1 MGDVNL
7 GTISAELDLD
17 TSKMNQRVDEVLDA
31 WDRMNKGASE
41 ASTGLSGKMITGVN
55 QYQQKLDIIA
65 SKLERQRKLIAQ
77 LEAASNKPI
86 IGSNSAAEVEKAT
99 AQLENEK
106 IKLKEL
112 EAQFDR
118 TYNAQRNFILQQD
131 KTAQKV
137 QETAKNMD
145 LREAGANAQIG
156 ANLAATGLRSID
168 QIAPGVAGNIGNII
182 TQINYARQAM
192 TSASSA
198 PMKWAMGISS
208 AVGIVLTL
216 VVAGIQQ
223 MQEAEEER
231 KRIFDEGVQ
240 KMQEYTD
247 SVRTLAEAINTFNN
261 VSSSTDD
268 LAEANRSLTNTFPDL
283 VIGWDDNGNAILAN
297 KQAMEEYLNVLKE
310 KQESERQNV
319 ILTGTDL
326 PQKYDE
332 AKQSVESLRESL
344 DNFND
349 SRGDFS
355 VEVSNFAKGIIGETP
370 EKVAQDLAEASNNF
384 YETETKL
391 KSYNKGMVLGGIELT
406 DVNGKVIGTYQ
417 DMNNAQIAVAN
428 NIYLSHMQDLINE
441 SITYE
446 AVAKEINSVI
456 NDQKALQEQYGNLL
470 AQNDASAKQAQL
482 EQILTAQYGQQKA
495 TIEDLGSAYTA
506 LLEGRKL
513 EEAQLSKLAQ
523 TYPEIK
529 EYLQETGDLTLKNG
543 QIIAEAMNGIDYS
556 GQISALNDLS
566 GAYQSLSEGQML
578 SVSQLYELGQQY
590 PLINEYINQTG
601 DLTLQNGE
609 ILKQV
614 YEIQRQNTI
623 ETLSANQAQ
632 AEAMAQ
638 KTSANIRN
646 IEAEI
651 QAMQLLLSLYRDQAS
666 IQMTQDNIASKQ
678 KDLENQKAILDEH
691 KAAADKAA
699 AAIKAL
705 SGKSANIGWS
715 SGSSTKKGSSK
726 SSASTKNEAYQAELK
741 QLEHKRKMDQLTSQ
755 QELDWLQRLSK
766 QYKLS
771 ADEKMD
777 LEYRIYS
784 VQKKLQEEAEKA
796 AAERL
801 NAEYKAIEN
810 KKSLGQLSAREELA
824 WLQKIQR
831 TFKMNKEE
839 QMELEIKLYNLK
851 KELHEEE
858 INNLN
863 TIGDAVTE
871 ALRQRYEQQKQD
883 EEKRIDESIENWQT
897 WEDETCEA
905 IQGQIDALDEL
916 EKQQDSEEKRREYE
930 NKRQAAALQLKY
942 EKDDYNRKQIE
953 KQIAQ
958 MDAEEQKRLDEEARD
973 AERKRLEEQM
983 EQIKETSSQ
992 QQQALEKEKEALA
1005 EQYEELLKEFNLRAE
1020 AEKTIMESS
1029 QKEILSLIQSYAPE
1043 YGLAGQTLGEKLVD
1057 GFKAKVGDIEAYL
1070 EKLTSGLAKYQQQ
1083 MAAAANQAADRFW
1096 ASRKEYDEHIS
1107 SLAPSQKP
1115 VSINMEVNF
1124 NQPVQSPIEVR
1135 RELNRVSEE
1144 MARRIGG

>member
-1 MGDVNL
+1 
-7 GTISAELDLD
+7 
-17 TSKMNQRVDEVLDA
+17 
-31 WDRMNKGASE
+31 
-41 ASTGLSGKMITGVN
+41 
-55 QYQQKLDIIA
+55 
-65 SKLERQRKLIAQ
+65 
-77 LEAASNKPI
+77 
-86 IGSNSAAEVEKAT
+86 
-99 AQLENEK
+99 
-106 IKLKEL
+106 
-112 EAQFDR
+112 
-118 TYNAQRNFILQQD
+118 
-131 KTAQKV
+131 
-137 QETAKNMD
+137 
-145 LREAGANAQIG
+145 
-156 ANLAATGLRSID
+156 
-168 QIAPGVAGNIGNII
+168 
-182 TQINYARQAM
+182 
-192 TSASSA
+192 
-198 PMKWAMGISS
+198 
-208 AVGIVLTL
+208 
-216 VVAGIQQ
+216 
-223 MQEAEEER
+223 
-231 KRIFDEGVQ
+231 
-240 KMQEYTD
+240 
-247 SVRTLAEAINTFNN
+247 
-261 VSSSTDD
+261 
-268 LAEANRSLTNTFPDL
+268 
-283 VIGWDDNGNAILAN
+283 
-297 KQAMEEYLNVLKE
+297 
-310 KQESERQNV
+310 
-319 ILTGTDL
+319 
-326 PQKYDE
+326 
-332 AKQSVESLRESL
+332 
-344 DNFND
+344 
-349 SRGDFS
+349 
-355 VEVSNFAKGIIGETP
+355 
-370 EKVAQDLAEASNNF
+370 
-384 YETETKL
+384 
-391 KSYNKGMVLGGIELT
+391 
-406 DVNGKVIGTYQ
+406 
-417 DMNNAQIAVAN
+417 
-428 NIYLSHMQDLINE
+428 
-441 SITYE
+441 
-446 AVAKEINSVI
+446 
-456 NDQKALQEQYGNLL
+456 
-470 AQNDASAKQAQL
+470 
-482 EQILTAQYGQQKA
+482 
-495 TIEDLGSAYTA
+495 
-506 LLEGRKL
+506 
-513 EEAQLSKLAQ
+513 
-523 TYPEIK
+523 
-529 EYLQETGDLTLKNG
+529 
-543 QIIAEAMNGIDYS
+543 
-556 GQISALNDLS
+556 
-566 GAYQSLSEGQML
+566 ML

-958 MDAEEQKRLDEEARD
+958 MDAEEQKRLDEEARE

-1115 VSINMEVNF
+1115 VSINMAVNF

>member
-168 QIAPGVAGNIGNII
+168 QIAPGVAGNIGNIV

-428 NIYLSHMQDLINE
+428 LYLI
-441 SITYE
+441 
-446 AVAKEINSVI
+446 
-456 NDQKALQEQYGNLL
+456 
-470 AQNDASAKQAQL
+470 
-482 EQILTAQYGQQKA
+482 
-495 TIEDLGSAYTA
+495 
-506 LLEGRKL
+506 
-513 EEAQLSKLAQ
+513 
-523 TYPEIK
+523 
-529 EYLQETGDLTLKNG
+529 
-543 QIIAEAMNGIDYS
+543 
-556 GQISALNDLS
+556 
-566 GAYQSLSEGQML
+566 
-578 SVSQLYELGQQY
+578 
-590 PLINEYINQTG
+590 
-601 DLTLQNGE
+601 
-609 ILKQV
+609 
-614 YEIQRQNTI
+614 
-623 ETLSANQAQ
+623 
-632 AEAMAQ
+632 
-638 KTSANIRN
+638 
-646 IEAEI
+646 
-651 QAMQLLLSLYRDQAS
+651 
-666 IQMTQDNIASKQ
+666 
-678 KDLENQKAILDEH
+678 
-691 KAAADKAA
+691 
-699 AAIKAL
+699 
-705 SGKSANIGWS
+705 
-715 SGSSTKKGSSK
+715 
-726 SSASTKNEAYQAELK
+726 
-741 QLEHKRKMDQLTSQ
+741 
-755 QELDWLQRLSK
+755 
-766 QYKLS
+766 
-771 ADEKMD
+771 
-777 LEYRIYS
+777 
-784 VQKKLQEEAEKA
+784 
-796 AAERL
+796 
-801 NAEYKAIEN
+801 
-810 KKSLGQLSAREELA
+810 
-824 WLQKIQR
+824 
-831 TFKMNKEE
+831 
-839 QMELEIKLYNLK
+839 
-851 KELHEEE
+851 
-858 INNLN
+858 
-863 TIGDAVTE
+863 
-871 ALRQRYEQQKQD
+871 
-883 EEKRIDESIENWQT
+883 
-897 WEDETCEA
+897 
-905 IQGQIDALDEL
+905 
-916 EKQQDSEEKRREYE
+916 
-930 NKRQAAALQLKY
+930 
-942 EKDDYNRKQIE
+942 
-953 KQIAQ
+953 
-958 MDAEEQKRLDEEARD
+958 
-973 AERKRLEEQM
+973 
-983 EQIKETSSQ
+983 
-992 QQQALEKEKEALA
+992 
-1005 EQYEELLKEFNLRAE
+1005 
-1020 AEKTIMESS
+1020 
-1029 QKEILSLIQSYAPE
+1029 
-1043 YGLAGQTLGEKLVD
+1043 
-1057 GFKAKVGDIEAYL
+1057 
-1070 EKLTSGLAKYQQQ
+1070 
-1083 MAAAANQAADRFW
+1083 
-1096 ASRKEYDEHIS
+1096 HI
-1107 SLAPSQKP
+1107 
-1115 VSINMEVNF
+1115 
-1124 NQPVQSPIEVR
+1124 
-1135 RELNRVSEE
+1135 
-1144 MARRIGG
+1144 

>member
-77 LEAASNKPI
+77 LEATSNKPI

-137 QETAKNMD
+137 QETAKKMD

-168 QIAPGVAGNIGNII
+168 QIAPGVAGNIGNIV

-198 PMKWAMGISS
+198 PMKWAMGIST
-208 AVGIVLTL
+208 AVGIALTL

-231 KRIFDEGVQ
+231 QRIFDESVQ
-240 KMQEYTD
+240 KIQDYADKIKSFTD
-247 SVRTLAEAINTFNN
+247 EINTLNN
-261 VSSSTDD
+261 ASASTNE
-268 LAEANRSLTNTFPDL
+268 LVEANRNLANTFPEL
-283 VIGWDDNGNAILAN
+283 VVGWDNNGNAILAN
-297 KQAMEEYLNVLKE
+297 NQALDDYLETLKKQQEIQRESIVSKGYDLQNEYNSTK
-310 KQESERQNV
+310 
-319 ILTGTDL
+319 
-326 PQKYDE
+326 
-332 AKQSVESLRESL
+332 ESL
-344 DNFND
+344 DSLIEAHQVLNG
-349 SRGDFS
+349 SQVDFFS
-355 VEVSNFAKGIIGETP
+355 NIDKYVLIGNLDKPYAEEVA
-370 EKVAQDLAEASNNF
+370 DLESKLI
-384 YETETKL
+384 ETETKL
-391 KSYNKGMVLGGIELT
+391 KSRYKGLVQGEIELT
-406 DVNGKVIGTYQ
+406 NINGEVIGTYQ
-417 DMNNAQIAVAN
+417 EMNNAQEAVAN
-428 NIYLSHMQDLINE
+428 NIILSHMQDLINE

-482 EQILTAQYGQQKA
+482 EQILTAQYGQQEA
-495 TIEDLGSAYTA
+495 TIEDLSNAYTA
-506 LLEGRKL
+506 LSEGRKL

-801 NAEYKAIEN
+801 NAEYKANEN

-958 MDAEEQKRLDEEARD
+958 MDAEEQKRLAEEARD

-1005 EQYEELLKEFNLRAE
+1005 EQYEELLKEFNLQAE